1 MISSLWELTLNRAP
15 LSKKMFARLSL
26 AVHRVIVVD
35 CELVWLAR
43 KRVGTLNFGI
53 GHPMLDLRVF
63 LPYKW
68 GVVLRSRP
76 FDLRVTRLLLEIQ
89 PWHWGGR
96 VALTE

>member
-1 MISSLWELTLNRAP
+1 MISSLWELTLNRPP

-63 LPYKW
+63 LP
-68 GVVLRSRP
+68 
-76 FDLRVTRLLLEIQ
+76 
-89 PWHWGGR
+89 
-96 VALTE
+96 